1 MGSRILSR
9 SFDVERIGTDEE
21 EEADNSIGSA
31 MDVDIPEAA
40 SVAED
45 TAEAQDEIPSEDDDS
60 EEEDSVDVSMVPIA
74 DLLNVRCQFINVS
87 ENSDNQSPRL
97 DLAPRTY
104 VSVQPLRLKDLTV
117 SVFLGQTLL

>member
-21 EEADNSIGSA
+21 EEADKSLGSA

-45 TAEAQDEIPSEDDDS
+45 TAEAQDEISSEDDDS

-74 DLLNVRCQFINVS
+74 DLLNVRCQSNHVS
-87 ENSDNQSPRL
+87 ENSDKQSSRL
-97 DLAPRTY
+97 DLALRMY
-104 VSVQPLRLKDLTV
+104 VSVRPLRLKDLTV
-117 SVFLGQTLL
+117 NTCS